1 MPQTNNGQS
10 SVATDEMHLLDDRED
25 SENGDAEKTSPRSP
39 IAISSAEE
47 HKTATGN
54 KRMELFEDEKMYL
67 ELSRPGSPNDWS
79 SSANAPLLSEGM
91 QAVEEEMTPKIPEE
105 KKKLFSNSE
114 YKKAFTDFL
123 VRYDT
128 SLASRN

>member
-1 MPQTNNGQS
+1 MPQIKNGQS
-10 SVATDEMHLLDDRED
+10 SVPADEMHLLDDRED
-25 SENGDAEKTSPRSP
+25 SENGDAEKTSPGSP
-39 IAISSAEE
+39 IAISRAEE
-47 HKTATGN
+47 HEIATGN
-54 KRMELFEDEKMYL
+54 KGMERFEDEKMYL

-79 SSANAPLLSEGM
+79 NSANAPLLSEGM

-114 YKKAFTDFL
+114 YKKASSDFL

-128 SLASRN
+128 SLESRN